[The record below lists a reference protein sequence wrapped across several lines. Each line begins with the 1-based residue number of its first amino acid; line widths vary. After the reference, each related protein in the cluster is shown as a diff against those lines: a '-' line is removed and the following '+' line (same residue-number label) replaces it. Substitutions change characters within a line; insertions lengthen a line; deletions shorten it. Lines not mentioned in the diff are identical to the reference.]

1 MKYDD
6 ALEAREILNKI
17 EPLREFVNV
26 INRKLNVLGTAR
38 VILEIND
45 SAENSDYPEP
55 IRIELSQKLVK
66 IVKEEL
72 SKELHDEIYNLY
84 KLGEDISW
92 QTNKQSVYT

>member
-84 KLGEDISW
+84 KLGEEM
-92 QTNKQSVYT
+92 

>member
-17 EPLREFVNV
+17 EPLREFVNA

-84 KLGEDISW
+84 KLGEDIS
-92 QTNKQSVYT
+92 